1 MKERIFT
8 AHELKVW
15 NERFGEYDMS
25 KIIRLKRQYIL
36 ANSHGLPKTSE
47 EVEAIRIWSYYTTI
61 LRTGEPP
68 KAKLSVRQ
76 QITRILESQDYFE
89 LSQIDAEK
97 GTVFKVVHDLN
108 SKLKG
113 ERLQPYY
120 QSGSVDRK
128 AGINDKIVGYRL
140 VRKRKAMPKAESSQ
154 PTEGSQTVEIE
165 PTVER
170 ESKLIEPNQRL
181 SSNSTVKSALYGK
194 VYEHFSGINKAV
206 LNANDLAA
214 FNNQSVVIRVIED
227 LGYRFSPNA
236 ANWHLRVSA

>member
-15 NERFGEYDMS
+15 NERFGEYDMNE
-25 KIIRLKRQYIL
+25 IIRLKRQYLL

-47 EVEAIRIWSYYTTI
+47 EVEAIRIWTYYTTI
-61 LRTGEPP
+61 LRTGELP

-76 QITRILESQDYFE
+76 QITRALESQDYFE
-89 LSQIDAEK
+89 LSQIDAER

-108 SKLKG
+108 CKLKG
-113 ERLQPYY
+113 ERLQAYY
-120 QSGSVDRK
+120 ESGAVDRK
-128 AGINDKIVGYRL
+128 AGINDRIIGYRL
-140 VRKRKAMPKAESSQ
+140 VRSRKAIPKAESSQ
-154 PTEGSQTVEIE
+154 PTECSQTVESKPATEI
-165 PTVER
+165 
-170 ESKLIEPNQRL
+170 KLINPNQRL
-181 SSNSTVKSALYGK
+181 SSNSTVKTALYSK
-194 VYEHFSGINKAV
+194 VYEHFSSVRKSV